1 MARII
6 AYPYANS
13 PISEDDCLLG
23 TQKDNGSTNQSN
35 PTKNFGVGQV
45 VVAGLGYTNYT
56 ALLTQVGI
64 AAPVPTVVKNN
75 TNQTFTWARSAT
87 GVYTVTV
94 GNTIF
99 DAAKTLVFGN
109 IGKRSKDD
117 YFRWEVT
124 SNVEITITTFDNAGN
139 PSDDVFETG
148 SFEIRI
154 YS

>member
-64 AAPVPTVVKNN
+64 AAPVATVVKNN
-75 TNQTFTWARSAT
+75 TNQTFTWSRSFQ
-87 GVYTVTV
+87 GVYKVES
-94 GNTIF
+94 GASIF
-99 DAAKTLVFGN
+99 DAATTLVFGN
-109 IGKRSKDD
+109 VGKKSKPD
-117 YFRWEVT
+117 YFRWEVL
-124 SNVEITITTFDNAGN
+124 SDKEIQVHTFDSVGN
-139 PSDDVFETG
+139 PVDDVFETG